1 MENITPFTTRSDAS
15 LDCSSPA
22 PQMDTRYEY
31 ATSLPKS
38 GGSRAIPE
46 GDVELVY
53 KAANLLGTSWAG
65 RGWQEALSFS
75 TQAQWQNEGHRQ
87 QTHPLLLV
95 PVHLQRR
102 PAVPPRPPG
111 HEGVLVVPKH
121 HLLLLTR
128 RGGGLGGN
136 VVGSCRVQPVDG
148 VGQQL
153 AVAHGDQL
161 PGLQYAQTKAA
172 EPPGEGLQGRS
183 SLRAQELS

>member
-1 MENITPFTTRSDAS
+1 M
-15 LDCSSPA
+15 
-22 PQMDTRYEY
+22 
-31 ATSLPKS
+31 
-38 GGSRAIPE
+38 
-46 GDVELVY
+46 
-53 KAANLLGTSWAG
+53 
-65 RGWQEALSFS
+65 
-75 TQAQWQNEGHRQ
+75 
-87 QTHPLLLV
+87 

-102 PAVPPRPPG
+102 PAIPPRPPG

-136 VVGSCRVQPVDG
+136 VVGSRCVQSVDG

-161 PGLQYAQTKAA
+161 PGLQHTQTKAA

-183 SLRAQELS
+183 SLRAQNCPETQLRTLLHSARALRTAELKGCHVSSLKVSTRSLEDTERMDGGQGTSDFLRSLPASEPNRTPGRA